1 MNYYSFLSE
10 VESIK
15 EKSLKNK
22 DLVLDNYNKN
32 PNHAK
37 LLMLELL
44 QMDKELEE
52 LEKEIEK
59 IKNEI
64 C

>member
-1 MNYYSFLSE
+1 MNYYNFLSE

-15 EKSLKNK
+15 EKSLVNK

-37 LLMLELL
+37 LLMMKLLEL
-44 QMDKELEE
+44 DKELED
-52 LEKEIEK
+52 LEKELQKIED
-59 IKNEI
+59 IQ
-64 C
+64 